1 MLELR
6 GQVEHIIETVSLGSS
21 ERSRNSLVPATPCYG
36 KAAEPRICCEQ
47 KCRVGNSNNPHF
59 HFIGKFGFH
68 TSSGTQPPFFF
79 SWFNLRLGSQ
89 PNPAEGKQLLAEVL
103 WKALPWAQ
111 IWPFLAWA
119 SADNRWLILLW
130 KAQPYPPLSPRMLWA
145 VHRAISA
152 LPFLL
157 LIGEKLHAYPWQ
169 QSQANPEHAFDLDYP
184 FTLWFKVTHK

>member
-1 MLELR
+1 MCWEVIRDKEEPWTSYILSLTLTFFLSPHLPLWKPPSSRDLWAFQCLLNNYVLELR

-130 KAQPYPPLSPRMLWA
+130 KAQPYPPLSPRML
-145 VHRAISA
+145 
-152 LPFLL
+152 
-157 LIGEKLHAYPWQ
+157 
-169 QSQANPEHAFDLDYP
+169 
-184 FTLWFKVTHK
+184 